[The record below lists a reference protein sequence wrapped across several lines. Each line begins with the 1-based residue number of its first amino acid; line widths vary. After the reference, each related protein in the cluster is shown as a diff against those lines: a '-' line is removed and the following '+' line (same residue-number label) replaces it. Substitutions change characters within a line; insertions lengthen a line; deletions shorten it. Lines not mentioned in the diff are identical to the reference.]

1 MELNVNLKEN
11 SYKVILGNNILK
23 DLSSYYSLDKKV
35 LVLTDD
41 MVPSSYSDEVLK
53 QTKEGYK
60 YIIKHGEESKNINYY
75 ILINKFL
82 LEHEFTRND
91 LIIAVGGG
99 VVGDLGAFV
108 ASTYKRGIDFINVPT
123 STLSM
128 IDSSVGGKTGID
140 FNGVKNVIGT
150 FYEPKLVLIDFDTLK
165 TLDERNYNNG
175 LVEALKMGLLFSE
188 ELLNLFNNPK
198 GNIEKIITKSIEYK
212 IKVVE
217 QDEFELNERRV
228 LNLGHTFGHAFEISN
243 KCLHGEGVAKG
254 LMYVINNPLLK
265 IRVKNIL
272 NKLNIPLNYF
282 IDKEEVFNLIKNDK
296 KRNDDKI
303 SLVKV
308 NYIERYVIEDVNLET
323 IEKMLERGE

>member
-198 GNIEKIITKSIEYK
+198 ENIEKIITKSIEYK

-282 IDKEEVFNLIKNDK
+282 IDREEVFNLIKNDK

>member
-11 SYKVILGNNILK
+11 SYKVILGSNILK

-41 MVPSSYSDEVLK
+41 LVPSFYSDEVLK

-91 LIIAVGGG
+91 LVIAVGGG

-123 STLSM
+123 STLAM

-188 ELLNLFNNPK
+188 ELINLFNNPK
-198 GNIEKIITKSIEYK
+198 GNIEKIITQSIEYK

-217 QDEFELNERRV
+217 QDEFELDERRL

-265 IRVKNIL
+265 IRVRNIL

-296 KRNDDKI
+296 KRNDNMI
-303 SLVKV
+303 SLIKI

-323 IEKMLERGE
+323 IEKMLERSE

>member
-11 SYKVILGNNILK
+11 SYKVILGSNILK

-41 MVPSSYSDEVLK
+41 LVPSFYSDEVLK

-91 LIIAVGGG
+91 LVIAVGGG

-123 STLSM
+123 STLAM

-188 ELLNLFNNPK
+188 ELINLFNNPK

-217 QDEFELNERRV
+217 QDEFELDERRL

-265 IRVKNIL
+265 IRVRNIL

-296 KRNDDKI
+296 KRNDNMI
-303 SLVKV
+303 SLIKI

-323 IEKMLERGE
+323 IEKMLERSE

>member
-41 MVPSSYSDEVLK
+41 MVPSSYSDEVLN

-60 YIIKHGEESKNINYY
+60 YIIRHGEESKNINYY

-91 LIIAVGGG
+91 LIVAVGGG

-188 ELLNLFNNPK
+188 ELINLFNNPK
-198 GNIEKIITKSIEYK
+198 ENIEKIIIKSIEYK

-217 QDEFELNERRV
+217 QDEFELNERRI

-272 NKLNIPLNYF
+272 NKLNIPTNYF
-282 IDKEEVFNLIKNDK
+282 INKEEVFNLIKNDK

>member
-23 DLSSYYSLDKKV
+23 DLSIYYSLDKKV

-41 MVPSSYSDEVLK
+41 LVPSSYSDEILK
-53 QTKEGYK
+53 QAKEGYK

-123 STLSM
+123 STLAM

-140 FNGVKNVIGT
+140 RL
-150 FYEPKLVLIDFDTLK
+150 Y
-165 TLDERNYNNG
+165 
-175 LVEALKMGLLFSE
+175 
-188 ELLNLFNNPK
+188 
-198 GNIEKIITKSIEYK
+198 
-212 IKVVE
+212 
-217 QDEFELNERRV
+217 
-228 LNLGHTFGHAFEISN
+228 
-243 KCLHGEGVAKG
+243 
-254 LMYVINNPLLK
+254 
-265 IRVKNIL
+265 
-272 NKLNIPLNYF
+272 
-282 IDKEEVFNLIKNDK
+282 
-296 KRNDDKI
+296 
-303 SLVKV
+303 
-308 NYIERYVIEDVNLET
+308 
-323 IEKMLERGE
+323 

>member
-41 MVPSSYSDEVLK
+41 MVPSSYSDAVLK

-188 ELLNLFNNPK
+188 ELVNLFNNPK
-198 GNIEKIITKSIEYK
+198 ENIEKIITKSIEYK

-217 QDEFELNERRV
+217 QDEFELNERRI

-272 NKLNIPLNYF
+272 NKLNIPTNYF
-282 IDKEEVFNLIKNDK
+282 INKEEVFNLIKNDK
-296 KRNDDKI
+296 KRSDNKI

>member
-128 IDSSVGGKTGID
+128 IDSSIGGKTGID

-217 QDEFELNERRV
+217 QDELELNERRV

>member
-60 YIIKHGEESKNINYY
+60 YIIRHGEESKNINYY

-91 LIIAVGGG
+91 LIVAVGGG

-188 ELLNLFNNPK
+188 ELINLFNNPK
-198 GNIEKIITKSIEYK
+198 ENIEKIITKSIEYK

-282 IDKEEVFNLIKNDK
+282 INKEEVFNLIKNDK

>member
-60 YIIKHGEESKNINYY
+60 YIIRHGEESKNINYY

-188 ELLNLFNNPK
+188 ELINLFNNPK
-198 GNIEKIITKSIEYK
+198 ENIEKIITKSIEYK
-212 IKVVE
+212 IKVIE
-217 QDEFELNERRV
+217 QDEFELNERRI

-272 NKLNIPLNYF
+272 NKLNIPTNYF
-282 IDKEEVFNLIKNDK
+282 INKEEVFNLIKNDK